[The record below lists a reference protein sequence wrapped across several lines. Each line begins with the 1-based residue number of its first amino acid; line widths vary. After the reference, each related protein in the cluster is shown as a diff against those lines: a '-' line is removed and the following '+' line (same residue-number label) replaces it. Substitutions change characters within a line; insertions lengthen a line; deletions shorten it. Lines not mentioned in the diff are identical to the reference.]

1 MHVAFI
7 VLLVGI
13 LLAAVVWFAALGI
26 LQHRRTRMLARKAH
40 QLGLRFSDQDPFDV
54 PRRYADF
61 AIVGCGHSP
70 RAHNVTYGRLDGL
83 VVRAFDFRYEI
94 GHGTRRAARHYNVAV
109 LEADVALPAILM
121 WNDVDAE
128 YAPIALRQGQ
138 GRIACWSVL
147 GDESAAAQLGYACN
161 VQADYGISMQTV
173 DRALMLYVPASRQRR
188 GYSELLA
195 MAPAALKSLS
205 PARPKHQADDA

>member
-1 MHVAFI
+1 LHVAFI
-7 VLLVGI
+7 VLLIGI
-13 LLAAVVWFAALGI
+13 LLAAVVWFAALGV

-40 QLGLRFSDQDPFDV
+40 ELDLRFSDQDPFDV

-94 GHGTRRAARHYNVAV
+94 GHGTRRAARHYNVV
-109 LEADVALPAILM
+109 VMEADAALPSILM
-121 WNDVDAE
+121 WNDADVE

-138 GRIACWSVL
+138 GRVACWRVL
-147 GDESAAAQLGYACN
+147 GAESLAAQLGYACN
-161 VQADYGISMQTV
+161 AQADYGISMQTI
-173 DRALMLYVPASRQRR
+173 DRALMLCVPASRESRA
-188 GYSELLA
+188 YSPLLA
-195 MAPAALKSLS
+195 LAPAALKSM
-205 PARPKHQADDA
+205 ARPGSPHQDADA